1 MNSSLP
7 VRAHLLACAWGC
19 AAAVV
24 LPAAAQ
30 TPSTG
35 SGPAFPIKPIRIVV
49 PFTPGGPND
58 ILARMA
64 GQHLTAVWGQQVVV
78 DNRPGGGT
86 IIGTDT
92 VAKAPPDGHTLLMVA
107 TAFASTPSLHA
118 KLPYDTARDFTP
130 VIQMVSSP
138 NVLVVHPSLPAKNVK
153 ELIAVAKAR
162 PGQIAFASGGTGS
175 LTHLAGELV
184 RLSAGAPMT
193 HIPYK
198 GAAPATVALIGGEVS
213 WMFGTILPT
222 LPHVKS
228 GKLRAIAVSGSQRVD
243 VLPGVPTVAET
254 LKGFDASSWYGLFAP
269 AATPLDI
276 IAKLNR
282 EVAAGLNV
290 PEVRAR
296 LAQEGT
302 VVVAG
307 TPEQFGALVKAD
319 MAKWARVIREAG
331 IQQE

>member
-1 MNSSLP
+1 MKTSCS
-7 VRAHLLACAWGC
+7 VRAVPLACMLGW
-19 AAAVV
+19 AAAGA

-30 TPSTG
+30 IPST
-35 SGPAFPIKPIRIVV
+35 SAAQAFPVKPIRIVV

-64 GQHLTAVWGQQVVV
+64 GQHLTATWGQQVVV

-86 IIGTDT
+86 IIGTDF
-92 VAKAPPDGHTLLMVA
+92 VAKAAPDGHTLLMVA
-107 TAFASTPSLHA
+107 TAFASTPSLNA
-118 KLPYDTARDFTP
+118 KLPYDTVRDFTP

-138 NVLVVHPSLPAKNVK
+138 NVLVVHPSLPVKNVK
-153 ELIAVAKAR
+153 ELVAVAKAR

-184 RLSAGAPMT
+184 RLSAGVPMT

-228 GKLRAIAVSGSQRVD
+228 GKLRAIAVSGAQRVD
-243 VLPGVPTVAET
+243 VLPGIPTVAET

-269 AATPLDI
+269 AATPPDVI
-276 IAKLNR
+276 TKLNR

-307 TPEQFGALVKAD
+307 TPEQFGAIVRAD
-319 MAKWARVIREAG
+319 MAKWAQVIREAG
-331 IQQE
+331 IRQE

>member
-1 MNSSLP
+1 MTSLLP
-7 VRAHLLACAWGC
+7 DFNLRRSGVVCLLGL
-19 AAAVV
+19 AVAGSAV
-24 LPAAAQ
+24 AQ
-30 TPSTG
+30 T
-35 SGPAFPIKPIRIVV
+35 FPIKPIRIVV

-64 GQHLTAVWGQQVVV
+64 GQHLTATWGQQVVV

-86 IIGTDT
+86 VIGTDF
-92 VAKAPPDGHTLLMVA
+92 VAKAPADGHTVLMVA
-107 TAFASTPSLHA
+107 TAFASTPSLNA
-118 KLPYDTARDFTP
+118 KLPYDTVRDFTP

-138 NVLVVHPSLPAKNVK
+138 NVLVVHPSLPVKSVK
-153 ELIAVAKAR
+153 ELVAVAKAR

-184 RLSAGAPMT
+184 RLSAGVPMT

-213 WMFGTILPT
+213 LMFGTILPT

-228 GKLRAIAVSGSQRVD
+228 GKLRAIAVSGAQRVD
-243 VLPGVPTVAET
+243 ALPGVPTVGET
-254 LKGFDASSWYGLFAP
+254 LKDFDASSWYGLVAP
-269 AATPLDI
+269 AATPPEVVV
-276 IAKLNR
+276 KLNR
-282 EVAAGLNV
+282 EIAAGLNV

-307 TPEQFGALVKAD
+307 TPEQFGTLVKAE
-319 MAKWARVIREAG
+319 MAKWARVIREVG

>member
-1 MNSSLP
+1 MKTSLI
-7 VRAHLLACAWGC
+7 VRAYPLAFALGC

-24 LPAAAQ
+24 PPVTAQ
-30 TPSTG
+30 TPSTS
-35 SGPAFPIKPIRIVV
+35 SGQAFPTKPIRIVV

-64 GQHLTAVWGQQVVV
+64 GQHLTATWGQQVVV

-86 IIGTDT
+86 IIGTDY

-107 TAFASTPSLHA
+107 TAFASTPSLNA
-118 KLPYDTARDFTP
+118 KLPYDTVRDFTP

-138 NVLVVHPSLPAKNVK
+138 NVLVVHPSLPAKSVK
-153 ELIAVAKAR
+153 ELAAVAKAR

-184 RLSAGAPMT
+184 RLSAGVPMT

-228 GKLRAIAVSGSQRVD
+228 GKLRAIAVASAQRVE

-254 LKGFDASSWYGLFAP
+254 LKGFEASSWYGLFAP
-269 AATPLDI
+269 AATPPDV

-282 EVAAGLNV
+282 EVAAGFNV
-290 PEVRAR
+290 ADVRAR

-307 TPEQFGALVKAD
+307 TPEQFGAIVRAD
-319 MAKWARVIREAG
+319 MAKWAQVIREAG
-331 IQQE
+331 IRQE

>member
-1 MNSSLP
+1 MKTSLS
-7 VRAHLLACAWGC
+7 VRAYQLASALGC
-19 AAAVV
+19 VAAVV
-24 LPAAAQ
+24 LPVAAQ
-30 TPSTG
+30 S
-35 SGPAFPIKPIRIVV
+35 FPTKPIRIVV

-64 GQHLTAVWGQQVVV
+64 GQHLTAAWGQQVVV

-86 IIGTDT
+86 IIGTDF

-107 TAFASTPSLHA
+107 TSFAAAPSLTA
-118 KLPYDTARDFTP
+118 KLPYDTVRDFTP

-138 NVLVVHPSLPAKNVK
+138 NVLVVHPSLPVKNVK
-153 ELIAVAKAR
+153 DLIALAKAR

-184 RLSAGAPMT
+184 RLSAGVPMT

-228 GKLRAIAVSGSQRVD
+228 GKLRAIAVASAQRVE

-254 LKGFDASSWYGLFAP
+254 LTGFEASSWYGLFAP
-269 AATPLDI
+269 AATPPDV

-282 EVAAGLNV
+282 EVASGFNV
-290 PEVRAR
+290 ADVRAR

-307 TPEQFGALVKAD
+307 TPEQFGAIVRAD
-319 MAKWARVIREAG
+319 MAKWAQVIREAG
-331 IQQE
+331 IRQE

>member
-1 MNSSLP
+1 
-7 VRAHLLACAWGC
+7 
-19 AAAVV
+19 
-24 LPAAAQ
+24 
-30 TPSTG
+30 
-35 SGPAFPIKPIRIVV
+35 
-49 PFTPGGPND
+49 
-58 ILARMA
+58 
-64 GQHLTAVWGQQVVV
+64 
-78 DNRPGGGT
+78 
-86 IIGTDT
+86 
-92 VAKAPPDGHTLLMVA
+92 
-107 TAFASTPSLHA
+107 
-118 KLPYDTARDFTP
+118 
-130 VIQMVSSP
+130 MVSSP
-138 NVLVVHPSLPAKNVK
+138 NVLVVHPSLPVKNVK
-153 ELIAVAKAR
+153 ELVAVAKAR

-184 RLSAGAPMT
+184 RLSAGVPMT

-228 GKLRAIAVSGSQRVD
+228 GKLRAIAVASAQRVE

-254 LKGFDASSWYGLFAP
+254 LQGFEASSWYGLFAP
-269 AATPLDI
+269 AATPPDV

-282 EVAAGLNV
+282 EVAAGFNV

-307 TPEQFGALVKAD
+307 TPEQFGAIVRAD